1 MQDHPPRFTE
11 GVAIS
16 LILLGYACDHP
27 QTHIPPTFP
36 FTPTRGI
43 SRVWSTTSKHRYS
56 RWCTVKHRPTTTVG
70 HSGGRHSM
78 AAAWESPLTYYLH
91 APLLSR
97 PRRCTRC
104 PRSAGC
110 ARPPATRASV
120 VCHSL
125 FVFVHTYDDTSKI
138 IEHLAACKRA
148 MLMNILLRTPVF
160 LRYNENECSKR
171 DLLLFPSVH
180 LPSASRS
187 YGVRY
192 VCALLFSLRPLTRVQ
207 SQHVCV
213 RAQCRASAAQ
223 RARSARGHSI

>member
-1 MQDHPPRFTE
+1 M
-11 GVAIS
+11 AIS

-97 PRRCTRC
+97 PRHCTRC

-110 ARPPATRASV
+110 ARTPATRASV
-120 VCHSL
+120 VCHGL
-125 FVFVHTYDDTSKI
+125 FVFVHTYDDTCKI

-187 YGVRY
+187 YGVRRTR
-192 VCALLFSLRPLTRVQ
+192 FSSSPS
-207 SQHVCV
+207 SQ
-213 RAQCRASAAQ
+213 RRWRWQ
-223 RARSARGHSI
+223 RSARRALRMSTDASPSLVPSSETGRARWIGS